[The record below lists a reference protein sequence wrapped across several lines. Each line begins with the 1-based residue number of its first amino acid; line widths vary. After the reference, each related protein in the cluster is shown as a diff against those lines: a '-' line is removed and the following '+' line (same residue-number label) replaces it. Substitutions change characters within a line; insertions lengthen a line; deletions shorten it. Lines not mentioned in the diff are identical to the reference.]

1 MYIKCKKFFSPE
13 KGKFFENCSI
23 YWDKNQQKIVIT
35 KDSKSSQKE
44 LNIVIPAFKD
54 SHVHLF
60 LSGVKNFEI
69 REKELSCSL
78 EESIKNVLSNI
89 EKLKKAGIYEVMD
102 AGDNKC
108 SALKVRNMKIFDD
121 FKIKSCGKALF
132 KKGRYGSFIGLEI
145 SDKKSLKKA
154 LNILKSAKVD
164 FIKVLNSGINS
175 IKEYGK
181 ETAPQF
187 SDNELNYI
195 VKFAKDNNF
204 DVIVHVNGKQAIN
217 QTIKH
222 EVTRLEHAFFIKD
235 EYLIKDIAQKGISIV
250 PTFRAMY
257 NLIENENLSNK
268 EKEIIKK
275 TVETHVEEVKKFIE
289 YGGKLQLGTDSGS
302 YNVVHGKSFFD
313 EIEFLM
319 TKLNLSFEKILSII
333 CTLEIPVVIELK
345 KFSYESLKKLA
356 PFKLW

>member
-1 MYIKCKKFFSPE
+1 MKIKCKYFYNPLQK
-13 KGKFFENCSI
+13 KIIENCTI
-23 YWDKNQQKIVIT
+23 YWDRNNQKIQLT
-35 KDSKSSQKE
+35 ENSNYSK
-44 LNIVIPAFKD
+44 LNLNYVIPAFRD

-60 LSGVKNFEI
+60 LSGVKNFKI

-78 EESIKNVLSNI
+78 SESIENVLSNI
-89 EKLKKAGIYEVMD
+89 QKLKNAGIYEIMD
-102 AGDNKC
+102 AGDHKC
-108 SALKVRNMKIFDD
+108 SALKVRDIKDFDD

-145 SDKKSLKKA
+145 SDKKSLKNA

-175 IKEYGK
+175 IKEFGK
-181 ETAPQF
+181 ETLPQF
-187 SDNELNYI
+187 SESEMDYI
-195 VKFAKDNNF
+195 VKFAKDNNL
-204 DVIVHVNGKQAIN
+204 DVIVHVNGKQSIE

-222 EVTRLEHAFFIKD
+222 DIARLEHAFFIKD
-235 EYLIKDIAQKGISIV
+235 EHLIKDIAQKGISIV

-268 EKEIIKK
+268 EREIIKK
-275 TVETHVEEVKKFIE
+275 TVETHVEEIKKFIK

-313 EIEFLM
+313 EIEFFI
-319 TKLNLSFEKILSII
+319 KNLDFSFEKILSIV
-333 CTLEIPVVIELK
+333 CTLESPVILELNEFSFNSIKNCK
-345 KFSYESLKKLA
+345 KIVLT
-356 PFKLW
+356 